1 MGSFFLFCDIM
12 RRYVFIFCLLTAVSM
27 VGACAGPVHNREDY
41 ANQQIARAGWTQE
54 MIDADRFHLA
64 MFHALPVAR
73 VETVYIYIEGDGL
86 AWLNRS
92 TPSLNPTPSKPVA
105 LDLALKHGAGA
116 VYLARPCQYGGA
128 DDAPCADNKWWT
140 SGRFAPEVID
150 ATAMAV
156 DRIKGIYGARNVVL
170 VGYSGGGAVAA
181 LVAARRADVAELV
194 TVAGNLDTGAWTALH
209 NVSPLSG
216 SLNPADQWAALRH
229 IPQRHFVGGADKA
242 VPPQIAHAYAAH
254 FPEGQR
260 PAIIEREGYDH
271 SCCWVDNWPGLYGYS
286 APPAH
291 MR

>member
-1 MGSFFLFCDIM
+1 MKNTVVVL
-12 RRYVFIFCLLTAVSM
+12 CLLSFMLTLS
-27 VGACAGPVHNREDY
+27 ACAGSGRGRVDAAGQR
-41 ANQQIARAGWTQE
+41 AAQAGWEQGVV
-54 MIDADRFHLA
+54 DAGLFHLT
-64 MFHALPVAR
+64 MFYASSTTE

-92 TPSLNPTPSKPVA
+92 TPSLNPTPTNPVA